1 MHIMGRRLRLL
12 FLSTGSACRAL
23 LAQAWARAI
32 AGDALDLESSAMDGQ
47 AQPELPAQI
56 LHDSGL
62 GTQVL
67 AYRPFDTDVVEQAD
81 LVVLLGEWGDHRSV
95 ALANGAGRIDWH
107 LPVAHGMDRLE
118 SLRLTREVLRHKV
131 ASLLSDLGFQS
142 RDADLPFAALAG
154 IPVQPPAACRTASA
168 I

>member
-1 MHIMGRRLRLL
+1 MGRRLRLL

-32 AGDALDLESSAMDGQ
+32 AGDALDLESSALDGT
-47 AQPELPAQI
+47 LPPGLPDQI
-56 LHDSGL
+56 LRDSGL
-62 GTQVL
+62 GPQVL
-67 AYRPFDTDVVEQAD
+67 AYRPFGSEVVDRAD

-107 LPVAHGMDRLE
+107 LPVAQGMDRLE
-118 SLRLTREVLRHKV
+118 NLRLTREVLRHKV
-131 ASLLSDLGFQS
+131 AGLLAELGI
-142 RDADLPFAALAG
+142 RPRADAAHACAALAG
-154 IPVQPPAACRTASA
+154 TPVQPPAACRTASA